1 MIKDED
7 IVVLHNAAGVDQC
20 PDGKV
25 ALYTNINFNN
35 NSATGETSD
44 ILIMGPDIQLD
55 TQALESY
62 GFIVGEHDG
71 VSSVV
76 NKMNQPATLVAG
88 TNLDGHTLPVNAG
101 QQISSLVDYKLPSG
115 STWNDATNSV
125 VSASVTMVDLAMVLE
140 SGISIQQDETYYALL
155 QITNN
160 SGTSVTAAAVDVS
173 SSNVDVYTVT
183 TPVTGINIPA
193 NQTTNVRIPLTAVA
207 PGSATLTCTL
217 NTPLGII
224 NSGNNVSTTSVVV
237 TALRQLQV
245 TVGTVTHWQDVW
257 PSTQFIYSYPLTM
270 SAADTRVA
278 NWELSF
284 LLPEGS
290 ALNEAWLES
299 QSSWVTLD
307 TEKSVNGK
315 IYLDSQ
321 PGHVIAPGTDI
332 NFSLQID
339 YPEVSTEHETLD
351 NLRLMQLG

>member
-1 MIKDED
+1 MIKDD
-7 IVVLHNAAGVDQC
+7 DVQVLHDAAGVGQC
-20 PDGKV
+20 PPGKL

-35 NSATGETSD
+35 DSDVGETSD

-55 TQALESY
+55 TEALESY

-76 NKMNQPATLVAG
+76 NNMSQPATLVAG
-88 TNLDGHTLPVNAG
+88 TNLDGDTLPVNAG
-101 QQISSLVDYKLPSG
+101 QQISSLTDYILS
-115 STWNDATNSV
+115 SSATWNDATNSV
-125 VSASVTMVDLAMVLE
+125 VSASVTTVNLAMVLE
-140 SGISIQQDETYYALL
+140 SGISMQQDESYKALL

-160 SGTSVTAAAVDVS
+160 SGTSVTGATVGVS
-173 SSNVDVYTVT
+173 TDNESVLIVT

-193 NQTTNVRIPLTAVA
+193 NTTVSVRIPLTGIN

-224 NSGNNVSTTSVVV
+224 NSGNNVVSTSVAV
-237 TALRQLQV
+237 TTVRQLQV
-245 TVGTVTHWQDVW
+245 TVGTVSHWQDVY

-270 SAADTRVA
+270 SAADTQV
-278 NWELSF
+278 NDWELSF
-284 LLPEGS
+284 LLPEGA

-299 QSSWVTLD
+299 ERSWVTLN
-307 TEKSVNGK
+307 TEKSVNGN

-321 PGHVIAPGTDI
+321 SGHVIAPGTDI
-332 NFSLQID
+332 NLTLQID
-339 YPEVSTEHETLD
+339 YPKVSTEHETLD